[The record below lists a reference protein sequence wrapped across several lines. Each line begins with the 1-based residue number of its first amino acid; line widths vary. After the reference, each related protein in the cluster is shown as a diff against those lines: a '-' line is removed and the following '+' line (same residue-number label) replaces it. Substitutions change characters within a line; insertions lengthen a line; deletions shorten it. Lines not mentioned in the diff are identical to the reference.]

1 MATLAAL
8 IAAYVFP
15 QPTLSGDGEG
25 KPGWKVPF
33 NGGGGAVIVD
43 NVIYVGSS
51 DGAVYAF
58 DASTGQQ
65 KWRFQTGEGLT
76 SGPEVIVVGKDDLGS
91 MLDAAVSAAQKR
103 GAKREISA
111 TPVVKDGVVVYRR

>member
-33 NGGGGAVIVD
+33 NGGGGTVIVD

-65 KWRFQTGEGLT
+65 RWRFQTGEGLA
-76 SGPEVIVVGKDDLGS
+76 SGPEVIVVGRDDLGS
-91 MLDAAVSAAQKR
+91 MLDAAVSAAHP
-103 GAKREISA
+103 S
-111 TPVVKDGVVVYRR
+111 TVPTWVSCLS